1 MRLVKYFCFFT
12 IIVALLLGGALSL
25 LIGFSDTEPLKWY
38 ILQKVGDAV
47 GTTISTEHLNIQAF
61 SSPQIQLSKLM
72 FIDKTTG
79 KSVFQLESGA
89 CNLELPLLMMGQV
102 VIKQCTLNEPTITVR
117 QQQDGSWQWLI
128 IPDDEESDGTSIIQF
143 AGLKELGI
151 HNGTITITN
160 ESRPMESQSITL
172 SSLESTITAESD
184 FRKMNF
190 RMSATPSNKQDS
202 SEISVE
208 GQIQGNFSGTSIDSK
223 THTPPSA
230 IRHVTTKVNFRNIDM
245 RPLLKFV
252 NPALVI
258 STPQL
263 IGNLETTLS
272 LFSDKTGYTLIAKD
286 VSVRIQEFHILG
298 KMSVTGV
305 SSDQPAFFLTGEVLP
320 YSIEQLT
327 QLIPHTWIPTD
338 IQSLLQ
344 QHTIRGNFD
353 IPQVT
358 IAGPLDLKEKPS
370 ILGSLRITQGFIKS
384 HSNFPPLHHI
394 QTSLTLA
401 HDHLTINGFS
411 AKYENSHI
419 EEANG
424 LLDLQHVDPWLTLT
438 VNGDL
443 QANDALK
450 TAQQVDA
457 LKQDSPIWLETEH
470 VEGHALIG
478 LKIEGPLSGPGQ
490 LQVQQ
495 GEVVIENFGF
505 QLPTQPFPI
514 RAMTGQVRFNQDHL
528 TINELSAEYGSS
540 NIGQAHGRIEFR
552 KRGPWLALT
561 TNGNLHA
568 EDILT
573 TARHFAADQETPPA
587 WLDIQNVQGD
597 AAIALEIEGPLQD
610 PKQLTIHQGELRVQ
624 NLGVQLTS
632 SPLPLQGFSGHVNF
646 DQDHVIIHGMKG
658 KVGKSHTIL
667 KGRASFGQ
675 RDTLQDITLQS
686 QVELSD
692 LQLLFPEL
700 QQAKQLSGGPLEMA
714 MSISGST
721 SQPDIHTELDLTS
734 INVSYPHVLQKPS
747 GISTRLTF
755 DGTLTPNH
763 KLNIRQSRLEIPPFH
778 LDMKG
783 EVSLDDQQMM
793 NLTFTTGTEDKSIFP
808 KGIIVGDKQLDL
820 RRLEANVSLQGSG
833 NNWPDWKTNGIID
846 INKSSSIATQT
857 SNDTHQTARV
867 QWTQENHAATLGIRA
882 QDIPIESIIPE
893 NPKLSGNL
901 STNMSFEAELD
912 DTQVRK
918 TSVTG
923 KGEFQIHN
931 GHIVQ
936 SPVITSILSL
946 LNIPNLLMGKVNLN
960 QQGIP
965 FNSLTGTFSFDH
977 GLMTSNDLLLNSPV
991 IKMTAA
997 GTYEMPTDQLDFIFA
1012 VSPFGEYSNLLKN
1025 IPLFG
1030 RLLKGER
1037 KGLATAL
1044 FEAKGTRQDPK
1055 VRYLPL
1061 ESFTGGLQGVAQFA
1075 IDVLKNTVTLPK
1087 DLIMEPKEENGSAEK

>member
-1 MRLVKYFCFFT
+1 
-12 IIVALLLGGALSL
+12 
-25 LIGFSDTEPLKWY
+25 
-38 ILQKVGDAV
+38 
-47 GTTISTEHLNIQAF
+47 
-61 SSPQIQLSKLM
+61 
-72 FIDKTTG
+72 
-79 KSVFQLESGA
+79 
-89 CNLELPLLMMGQV
+89 MGQV
-102 VIKQCTLNEPTITVR
+102 VINQCTLNEPTITLR

-128 IPDDEESDGTSIIQF
+128 IPDDDESDGTSIIQF

-172 SSLESTITAESD
+172 SSLEATITAQPD
-184 FRKMNF
+184 FKKMNF
-190 RMSATPSNKQDS
+190 RMTATPSMIQDS

-208 GQIQGNFSGTSIDSK
+208 GQIRGDFSATSIDSK
-223 THTPPSA
+223 TPTPPSA
-230 IRHVTTKVNFRNIDM
+230 VRLMMTKVNFRSIDM

-252 NPALVI
+252 NPAVVI
-258 STPQL
+258 STPHL
-263 IGNLETTLS
+263 IGNLDTTLT
-272 LFSDKTGYTLIAKD
+272 LFSDKTGYTLIAED
-286 VSVRIQEFHILG
+286 FSIRIQEFHILG
-298 KMSVTGV
+298 KMSVTGL

-327 QLIPHTWIPTD
+327 QLIPPTWLPTD

-344 QHTIRGNFD
+344 QLTIRGNFD

-370 ILGSLRITQGFIKS
+370 ILGSLRLAQGFIKS
-384 HSNFPPLHHI
+384 HLNFAPLHHI
-394 QTSLTLA
+394 QASLTLA
-401 HDHLTINGFS
+401 HDHLTINSFS
-411 AKYENSHI
+411 ADYENSRI
-419 EEANG
+419 EEAKG
-424 LLDLQHVDPWLTLT
+424 LLDLQQVDPWLTLT

-443 QANDALK
+443 QANDVLK

-470 VEGHALIG
+470 VKGHALIG
-478 LKIEGPLSGPGQ
+478 LKIEGPLSRSGQ
-490 LQVQQ
+490 LQIQQ

-514 RAMTGQVRFNQDHL
+514 HAMTGQVRFDQDHL

-540 NIGQAHGRIEFR
+540 TIEQAHGRIEFR
-552 KRGPWLALT
+552 KLGPWLALT
-561 TNGNLHA
+561 ANGNLHV
-568 EDILT
+568 EDVLT
-573 TARHFAADQETPPA
+573 TARQFAADKDTPPA
-587 WLDIQNVQGD
+587 WLDIRNAQGD
-597 AAIALEIEGPLQD
+597 AGIALKIEGPLQD
-610 PKQLTIHQGELRVQ
+610 PKQLIIHQGELRVQ
-624 NLGVQLTS
+624 NLGLQPAS
-632 SPLPLQGFSGHVNF
+632 SPLPLQGFSGRINF
-646 DQDHVIIHGMKG
+646 DQEHVIIHGMKG
-658 KVGKSHTIL
+658 KVGKSHTTL
-667 KGRASFGQ
+667 KGRASYGQ
-675 RDTLQDITLQS
+675 PDTLKDITLQS

-692 LQLLFPEL
+692 LQRLFPEL
-700 QQAKQLSGGPLEMA
+700 QQASQLSGGPMEIA

-721 SQPDIHTELDLTS
+721 SQPEIHTELDLTS
-734 INVSYPHVLQKPS
+734 INVSYPHVLEKPS
-747 GISTRLTF
+747 DISTRLTF

-763 KLNIRQSRLEIPPFH
+763 KLNIRQSRLEISPFH
-778 LDMKG
+778 LDVKG

-793 NLTFTTGTEDKSIFP
+793 NLTLTTGADEESILP
-808 KGIIVGDKQLDL
+808 NGITVGDKQLGL
-820 RRLEANVSLQGSG
+820 QRLEANVSLQGSA

-846 INKSSSIATQT
+846 INKASSIATQT
-857 SNDTHQTARV
+857 SNDTHHTARV
-867 QWTQENHAATLGIRA
+867 QWTQENRTATLDIRA

-901 STNMSFEAELD
+901 SANMSFEAELD
-912 DTQVRK
+912 DTQILK

-936 SPVITSILSL
+936 SPVITSILGL
-946 LNIPNLLMGKVNLN
+946 LNIPNLLMGKVNFK

-997 GTYEMPTDQLDFIFA
+997 GKYEMPTDQLDFIVA

-1087 DLIMEPKEENGSAEK
+1087 DLIMEPKEESSSSEN